1 MKILIFKVCA
11 IVIFLCINT
20 VIFSQSDIITEGIYN
35 GEPIKYYKNK
45 LILGYRLDSL
55 DNSSYI
61 SRATDFILS
70 NGGSIDSTVKILNF
84 IELHVTLMT
93 YNSDAI
99 NYVDDFK
106 NSNLFE
112 YVCLSGV
119 IEPN

>member
-1 MKILIFKVCA
+1 MS
-11 IVIFLCINT
+11 INT
-20 VIFSQSDIITEGIYN
+20 VIFSQTETITEGIYN

-45 LILGYRLDSL
+45 LVLGYRLDSL

-61 SRATDFILS
+61 SRANDFILS
-70 NGGSIDSTVKILNF
+70 NGGSIDSTITVLNF
-84 IELHVTLMT
+84 IELHVTLMP

-112 YVCLSGV
+112 YACLSGV